1 MTETFATR
9 ARKQANE
16 LAQRLEQLAAELA
29 TVWEQ
34 FQLEAKQQQ
43 LNTLEHDS
51 QDVNFWRDPATA
63 QKTMARL
70 ARLKEEI
77 EPWQLLRTQ
86 VQDLQELIDL
96 RLKEEIEPWQLLRT
110 QVQDLQE
117 LIDLSARSP
126 ELLDEL
132 SHQLD
137 AMQRE
142 FATQKKALRFT
153 GPFDDHDAILRI
165 TAGAG
170 GTEAMDWAGMLE
182 RMYLRWAERRGYR
195 MTLIERVAGE
205 EAGIKTA
212 VYQVAGPH
220 AYGWLKGE
228 HGTHRLV
235 RQSPFNADHLRQTSF
250 AGVEIL
256 PVTEPEDLKIDDKDL
271 RIDVYRSGGHGGQGV
286 NTTDS
291 AVRITHLPTNTVVT
305 VQNERS
311 QQQNRAQAMEI
322 LRGRLLQMQK
332 DQHAES
338 LADLRAGESAS
349 WGQQIRNYVL
359 HPYKLVKDTR
369 TGFES
374 KDPDAMLDGDLDALM
389 ENLVE
394 YEAANVAQEKA

>member
-34 FQLEAKQQQ
+34 FQLGAKQQQ
-43 LNTLEHDS
+43 LDALERAS

-63 QKTMARL
+63 QKTMVRL
-70 ARLKEEI
+70 A
-77 EPWQLLRTQ
+77 
-86 VQDLQELIDL
+86 

-182 RMYLRWAERRGYR
+182 RMYLRWAERHGYH
-195 MTLIERVAGE
+195 MTLIERVAVE
-205 EAGIKTA
+205 EAGI
-212 VYQVAGPH
+212 
-220 AYGWLKGE
+220 
-228 HGTHRLV
+228 
-235 RQSPFNADHLRQTSF
+235 
-250 AGVEIL
+250 
-256 PVTEPEDLKIDDKDL
+256 
-271 RIDVYRSGGHGGQGV
+271 
-286 NTTDS
+286 
-291 AVRITHLPTNTVVT
+291 
-305 VQNERS
+305 
-311 QQQNRAQAMEI
+311 
-322 LRGRLLQMQK
+322 
-332 DQHAES
+332 
-338 LADLRAGESAS
+338 
-349 WGQQIRNYVL
+349 
-359 HPYKLVKDTR
+359 
-369 TGFES
+369 
-374 KDPDAMLDGDLDALM
+374 
-389 ENLVE
+389 
-394 YEAANVAQEKA
+394 